1 VTTATSEHRSPDTTD
16 GGAIRPP
23 RRGGARAHPA
33 RLIALLV
40 VAALVGLAVGRFVFL
55 DGAASAPAAGPGRD
69 QSLEARVATL
79 ERTVEADPAGLP
91 SWQQLGIA
99 YTDRAIQVGD
109 PAFYDLAGRA
119 FDRADE
125 IAPDDPDTLLGRG
138 RLQLSLHEFSDA
150 LATGEAAVAARP
162 DNAASLGV
170 LVDAQVELGRY
181 DDAADT
187 LQRMLDRS
195 PDLQALSRASYLR
208 ELYGDLDGA
217 LTAMRQADAAGS
229 DAPLD
234 VATIAAFIGDL
245 HLRMGDIEA
254 ARSAYERA
262 LETEPQLPAAS
273 AGLARV
279 EAAEGDVDGAIERL
293 AAVAERQPVPS
304 VVILQTELLRLAGRD
319 DEAAQV
325 DEVARAVAALQQSAG
340 QIVDLEMALFEATR
354 GTDADGAVALAQKAH
369 DARPDNVYAN
379 DALGWALHRAGRSAE
394 AVPFTDAALRLGTTD
409 AGVLA
414 RAAIVYDAAGQDE
427 QARTAL
433 EEAFSLAPWMSV
445 AERQPAAEL
454 AGRLGI
460 AVPPA
465 WARA

>member
-1 VTTATSEHRSPDTTD
+1 MTTATSEHRSPDTTD

-23 RRGGARAHPA
+23 RRGGARPV
-33 RLIALLV
+33 RLAALLV
-40 VAALVGLAVGRFVFL
+40 LAALVGLSVGRFLFL
-55 DGAASAPAAGPGRD
+55 DPSSSVAGPAGPRP
-69 QSLEARVATL
+69 QSLEAVIAGL
-79 ERTVEADPAGLP
+79 EQTVEATPEDLA
-91 SWQQLGIA
+91 SWQQLGIG
-99 YTDRAIQVGD
+99 YTNRAIQVGD

-150 LATGEAAVAARP
+150 LATGEAAVTARP

-262 LETEPQLPAAS
+262 LEAEPQLPAAS

-304 VVILQTELLRLAGRD
+304 VVILQTELLRLSGRD
-319 DEAAQV
+319 DEAEQA

-340 QIVDLEMALFEATR
+340 QIVDLEMARFEADR
-354 GTDADGAVALAQKAH
+354 GADPEGAVTLAQAAH
-369 DARPDNVYAN
+369 DARPDNVFAN

-394 AVPFTDAALRLGTTD
+394 ALPFTDAALRLGTAD
-409 AGVLA
+409 AGMHV
-414 RAAIVYDAAGQDE
+414 RAALVHDAAGDADE
-427 QARTAL
+427 ARTTL
-433 EEAFSLAPWMSV
+433 EQAFSLAPWTAF
-445 AERQPAAEL
+445 AEREPATALAE
-454 AGRLGI
+454 RLGV

-465 WARA
+465 WAGA